1 MSDLRKKQVPFSNP
15 DAGIVNLK
23 NSLDEFSPLTSH
35 FWVVNGP
42 SFKES
47 LG

>member
-1 MSDLRKKQVPFSNP
+1 MKASLYFN
-15 DAGIVNLK
+15 GIVNLK
-23 NSLDEFSPLTSH
+23 NSLDEFPPLTSH
-35 FWVVNGP
+35 FRVVSGP